1 MASNPLGPGNRAL
14 TKVVI
19 KSSATNVSSVINP
32 YSGNTRKPYRDTDD
46 WKLGN
51 LVFIESNNLGGTR
64 INPMNFPDSSQIF
77 ADHTNN
83 IYSVNFDNGFSLS
96 ATTHETLSDN
106 GSHPGNLILGRRMD
120 ENGNSTIGLNNGT
133 IWDGNTNFDIRIFV
147 DRATE
152 FTITLPPGTYINAIM
167 YRPSGIGQTYHNYYT
182 QFDFYFD
189 NESTPSSTYDL
200 VAPLGPDFAGNAQE
214 FKDTTGDEDTLLILS
229 NGQVSTTLLNEYIN
243 TLYNNGNTTSFQE
256 ALTNKTEV
264 NNFTAFTPLLHQT
277 LSINCFLKGTMI
289 ETMKG
294 ILPVEDLRP
303 NMFVKTYNHS
313 FVPIKLIGKMTMPHN
328 SKDKRNKN
336 QLFVCKKEVYPEATD
351 DLVITGC
358 HSLLVDRDITDKD
371 EEQRIIDANGDIF
384 LTDNLVRIPAVAD
397 LQTIIYPEDGD
408 HEIYHFS
415 LDHHDEEMNYG
426 VYANGILVETCSNRM
441 MKEYSGMTFLE

>member
-1 MASNPLGPGNRAL
+1 MASNPLGPGNLPL

-19 KSSATNVSSVINP
+19 KSSATNASGVVHAN
-32 YSGNTRKPYRDTDD
+32 GNTKKPYRNTDE

-51 LVFIESNNLGGTR
+51 LAFIESNTSDGNH

-83 IYSVNFDNGFSLS
+83 TYSVNFDNGFSLS
-96 ATTHETLSDN
+96 ATSHETLSDTA
-106 GSHPGNLILGRRMD
+106 SHPGNFIMGRRMD
-120 ENGNSTIGLNNGT
+120 ENGDLLITRNNGT
-133 IWDGNTNFDIRIFV
+133 INPHSSGSSASLEIRV
-147 DRATE
+147 DRGTE
-152 FTITLPPGTYINAIM
+152 ITITLPAGKYINALM
-167 YRPSGIGQTYHNYYT
+167 YMAAQTGQTFMNYYT
-182 QFDFYFD
+182 QFDFYFN
-189 NESTPSSTYDL
+189 NESTPSATYDL
-200 VAPLGPDFAGNAQE
+200 VAPSGPDFNTNAQTYD
-214 FKDTTGDEDTLLILS
+214 DTTGDDRTLFILS
-229 NGQVSTTLLNEYIN
+229 NGQVSTTTQNDYVNIHH
-243 TLYNNGNTTSFQE
+243 YTTSIIE
-256 ALTNKTEV
+256 MINNKTEV
-264 NNFTAFTPLLHQT
+264 NNFTAFTPLLHIT

-294 ILPVEDLRP
+294 IFPVEDLRP
-303 NMFVKTYNHS
+303 NMFVKTYNHNY
-313 FVPIKLIGKMTMPHN
+313 VPIKLIGKMTMPHN

>member
-1 MASNPLGPGNRAL
+1 MASNPLGPGDSRL

-19 KSSATNVSSVINP
+19 KSSLITSTI
-32 YSGNTRKPYRDTDD
+32 PYRTTDD
-46 WKLGN
+46 WTIGN
-51 LVFIESNNLGGTR
+51 LAFIEAHKDGGNHINPTEYPDGYDSTSNNYKG
-64 INPMNFPDSSQIF
+64 PVIF
-77 ADHTNN
+77 
-83 IYSVNFDNGFSLS
+83 SNGFSIEI
-96 ATTHETLSDN
+96 TDGN
-106 GSHPGNLILGRRMD
+106 NPGNQNWGHI
-120 ENGNSTIGLNNGT
+120 GNALLNSRLNDDDTSKQLRNSGSAYGASESFAVGLYR
-133 IWDGNTNFDIRIFV
+133 GNEV
-147 DRATE
+147 
-152 FTITLPPGTYINAIM
+152 TITLPAGGKHIHALVYKPWTGHYNYIHRN
-167 YRPSGIGQTYHNYYT
+167 YHM
-182 QFDFYFD
+182 DFELYFD
-189 NESTPSSTYDL
+189 NESTPSTTYEFTTPVGANGSSDQNTNSDVFRML
-200 VAPLGPDFAGNAQE
+200 V
-214 FKDTTGDEDTLLILS
+214 LS
-229 NGQVSTTLLNEYIN
+229 NGQLDSTTLANVTNNY
-243 TLYNNGNTTSFQE
+243 YNNSNTQQ
-256 ALTNKTEV
+256 AITNKVEV
-264 NNFTAFTPLLHQT
+264 TNITTLTQRPHIT

-303 NMFVKTYNHS
+303 NMFVKTYHHNY
-313 FVPIKLIGKMTMPHN
+313 VPIKLIGKMTMPHN

>member
-1 MASNPLGPGNRAL
+1 MASNPLGPGDSRL
-14 TKVVI
+14 TKVVV
-19 KSSATNVSSVINP
+19 KSSLITD
-32 YSGNTRKPYRDTDD
+32 TLPYRTTDH
-46 WKLGN
+46 WTWGN
-51 LVFIESNNLGGTR
+51 LAFIEADKDGGNH
-64 INPMNFPDSSQIF
+64 INPMSYPSGYD
-77 ADHTNN
+77 ATANN
-83 IYSVNFDNGFSLS
+83 YMGPVYFDNGFTIEMTAGDAPSK
-96 ATTHETLSDN
+96 TN
-106 GSHPGNLILGRRMD
+106 WGNIGNLILGRRLD
-120 ENGNSTIGLNNGT
+120 ENNNPLQIDNTGSAFSGTDMGFTVGVVRGNE
-133 IWDGNTNFDIRIFV
+133 
-147 DRATE
+147 A
-152 FTITLPPGTYINAIM
+152 TITLPPGGKFIHALVYKPWTQHAF
-167 YRPSGIGQTYHNYYT
+167 RSRNYYMN
-182 QFDFYFD
+182 FELYFD
-189 NESTPSSTYDL
+189 NESTPSTTYEFTTPVGPNGNSVSDTNTDVFRML
-200 VAPLGPDFAGNAQE
+200 V
-214 FKDTTGDEDTLLILS
+214 LS
-229 NGQVSTTLLNEYIN
+229 NGQVDSTTLANVTN
-243 TLYNNGNTTSFQE
+243 TYYNNSNTQE
-256 ALTNKTEV
+256 SVTNKQEV
-264 NNFTAFTPLLHQT
+264 TNITSLTQRPHIT

-294 ILPVEDLRP
+294 IFPVEDLRP
-303 NMFVKTYNHS
+303 NMFVKTYNHNY
-313 FVPIKLIGKMTMPHN
+313 VPIKLIGKMTMPHN